1 MSAIKLST
9 PSSGSISLSPADTA
23 SNLTVTVPAS
33 TGTVMVSG
41 NMPAFS
47 AYLASQQNLTAST
60 YTKVTINSETFD
72 VGACFDTSTNR
83 FTPNVAGY
91 YLVNAVIAFNSTANN
106 PTNAQSLIYKN
117 GSSVKEAAGAS
128 PASRFTG
135 VATGIVY
142 MNGTTDYLEAYAYAA
157 GGTGTMYVQ
166 VNGSAYTYFDACLI
180 RSA

>member
-1 MSAIKLST
+1 MSIKLVST
-9 PSSGSISLSPADTA
+9 GGGSVTIQEPNTA
-23 SNLTVTVPAS
+23 SDFTLSVPAA
-33 TGTVMVSG
+33 TATLATLG
-41 NMPAFS
+41 PAFS
-47 AYLASQQNLTAST
+47 AYLASQQNLTPST

-157 GGTGTMYVQ
+157 GGTGTLYVQ
-166 VNGSAYTYFDACLI
+166 VVGSAYTYFDACLI
-180 RSA
+180 RAA